1 MGPRRSWDRVSMALI
16 RWCSLSNHV
25 THPTPYPDI
34 NVVLHV
40 LLSGVQTILGNHFIG
55 MYVHG
60 SLASGDFD
68 PQRSGDIDFVV
79 VTADELPDEM
89 LPALEAMHARITASG
104 LKWATRLEGD
114 YIPQPALRR
123 YDPFHARYPHLGVD
137 GHFDV
142 EQHDSD
148 GVIQRYTI
156 REHGVVVAGPAPQT
170 LIDPVQPNDLRR
182 AALAILR
189 EWWSPQLH
197 DPARLHSSEYQ
208 AYAILTMCRALY
220 TLQHGIVV
228 SKPVAARW
236 AQEALGEPW
245 AALIERALVWRHG
258 APLDNLNETLDFIR
272 YTLERGQQFEIP
284 TSPGPAADAC
294 C

>member
-1 MGPRRSWDRVSMALI
+1 MSA
-16 RWCSLSNHV
+16 HV
-25 THPTPYPDI
+25 THPTPYPDV
-34 NVVLHV
+34 NAVLHV

-68 PQRSGDIDFVV
+68 PQRSDIDSVV

-104 LKWATRLEGD
+104 LKWATKLEGS
-114 YIPQPALRR
+114 YIPQHALRR
-123 YDPFHARYPHLGVD
+123 YDPAHARHPSIRVDGSLGVD
-137 GHFDV
+137 
-142 EQHDSD
+142 QHASD
-148 GVIQRYTI
+148 WVIQRHII
-156 REHGVVVAGPAPQT
+156 REQGIVVAGPAPQT
-170 LIDPVQPNDLRR
+170 LIDPVQPNDLWR
-182 AALAILR
+182 AVQGILR

-197 DPARLHSSEYQ
+197 DPTRLHSSEYQ

-220 TLQHGIVV
+220 TLQYGIVV

-236 AQEALGEPW
+236 AQEALGERW
-245 AALIERALVWRHG
+245 AALIERALAWRHD
-258 APLDNLNETLDFIR
+258 AQLDNLNETLDFIR

-284 TSPGPAADAC
+284 TDEA
-294 C
+294 